1 MDYKVCLE
9 DSIFLCTLG
18 LTQWNLNS
26 FELFWWYQTFLC
38 LNFAFIN
45 WDSQQ
50 GRDLATSG
58 CKKKW
63 IGSILFLCWLWGKWY
78 HQIWI
83 QTYLGFIV
91 LILTLS
97 PRLWGLSMHF
107 NFHKFCVLIVWI
119 VLLSWFD
126 IRNSKLQFESL
137 GKNCMESSCPNII

>member
-1 MDYKVCLE
+1 M
-9 DSIFLCTLG
+9 FG
-18 LTQWNLNS
+18 R
-26 FELFWWYQTFLC
+26 
-38 LNFAFIN
+38 LNFLMHTRSDTMKPKQFWIVLMIP
-45 WDSQQ
+45 DFPLSQFCFYKLRQ
-50 GRDLATSG
+50 PTGQRLSNVRMQ
-58 CKKKW
+58 KKW